1 MGSNLAAANGNHV
14 LMVTWR
20 CYAVCMRTRLT
31 LDPDVAREAKA
42 LTKDG
47 RSLKQVI
54 NEALRLGLP
63 QLRKVLASQI
73 YRTAPHKMSL
83 RRGHNL
89 DNVAELLAQVEGEDE
104 R

>member
-1 MGSNLAAANGNHV
+1 MGSKLGGANVHDV
-14 LMVTWR
+14 LMVIWR

-47 RSLKQVI
+47 RSMQQVI

-63 QLRKVLASQI
+63 QLRKALASQI

-83 RRGHNL
+83 RHGHRL
-89 DNVAELLAQVEGEDE
+89 DNIAELLAQVEGEDE